1 MGFPTWFRGA
11 IQRRLDEVSAQ
22 IEYHPELKK
31 IRDEEDEAFH
41 AVFAGLIITQTPEFE
56 DWEDKYILKQS
67 MMNERL
73 YMQGLTDGIQLAS
86 ALLNHSDSTP
96 HETPV
101 TFSHEKG
108 QAKTK
113 S

>member
-1 MGFPTWFRGA
+1 M
-11 IQRRLDEVSAQ
+11 DEVSAQ

-31 IRDEEDEAFH
+31 IRDEEDKAFH
-41 AVFAGLIITQTPEFE
+41 TIFAGLIITQTPEFE
-56 DWEDKYILKQS
+56 DWEDKYILKQA

-86 ALLNHSDSTP
+86 ALLNHSDLTP
-96 HETPV
+96 HETQV

-113 S
+113 P